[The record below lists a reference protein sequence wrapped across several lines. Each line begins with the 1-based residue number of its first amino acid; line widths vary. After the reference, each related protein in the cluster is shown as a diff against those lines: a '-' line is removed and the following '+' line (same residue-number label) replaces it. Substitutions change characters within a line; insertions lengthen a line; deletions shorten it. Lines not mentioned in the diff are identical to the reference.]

1 MVNIGEKKVFT
12 LDELQQIVN
21 VLAQRPYGEV
31 ANLIARV
38 FQEAQLLPQPAPQ
51 EAVVDVNGGNV
62 AA

>member
-1 MVNIGEKKVFT
+1 MFT

-31 ANLIARV
+31 ANLVARV
-38 FQEAQLLPQPAPQ
+38 FQEAQLLPPQPAPQ
-51 EAVVDVNGGNV
+51 EAAVDVNGGNV

>member
-1 MVNIGEKKVFT
+1 MFT

-31 ANLIARV
+31 ANLIERV
-38 FQEAQLLPQPAPQ
+38 FQEAQLLPPQPAPQ
-51 EAVVDVNGGNV
+51 KVVDANGGNV

>member
-1 MVNIGEKKVFT
+1 MFT

-31 ANLIARV
+31 ANLVARV

-51 EAVVDVNGGNV
+51 EVVDVNGGNV

>member
-1 MVNIGEKKVFT
+1 MFT

-31 ANLIARV
+31 ANLVARV

-51 EAVVDVNGGNV
+51 EAAVDVNGGNV
-62 AA
+62 AAG